1 MVTELFFLA
10 ISFLVIVFLL
20 RIRQPLY
27 IAILGGLLV
36 IIFLFRISPGAW
48 FRISSKVV
56 VNWNSFSI
64 MVSLYLITFLQ
75 KMLESR
81 QQIEK
86 AEKDLDGIF
95 HNRRVNTAGAPLFIG
110 LLPSAAAMVLCA
122 GIVKNSTE
130 GYLEPKEQA
139 FVASWFRHIPE
150 STLPT
155 YSGVLLM
162 VTLSGV
168 SLSQFML
175 AMIIPL
181 IILGLLGYY
190 PYLAK
195 LPKHPQTNP
204 SVSRRQDIINLF
216 KHLWSLILI
225 LVLILAG
232 KLQVVSAVLIVIAL
246 GTIVY
251 GFTLWELIRL
261 VPASFETRLLGNTFL
276 VLIFKEF
283 IDYTGALVYLPN
295 VLASLP
301 IPLFLIFSILF
312 FVGGIISGTNGI
324 IALGTPLAF
333 AAMPDGGVALMV
345 LLMGMA
351 HAASQLS
358 PTHICLLIAAEY
370 FHISLGELFKKTLPV
385 ALLFCFLMILYYLG
399 LRQII

>member
-1 MVTELFFLA
+1 MQLFFLA
-10 ISFLVIVFLL
+10 ASFLVIVFLL

-36 IIFLFRISPGAW
+36 IILLFRISPKAW
-48 FRISSKVV
+48 FGISSRVV
-56 VNWNSFSI
+56 MNWSSFSI
-64 MVSLYLITFLQ
+64 IISLYLITFLQ

-95 HNRRVNTAGAPLFIG
+95 HNRRINTTGAPLFIG

-122 GIVKNSTE
+122 SIVKNSTE
-130 GYLEPKEQA
+130 GYIKPKEQA

-168 SLSQFML
+168 QLNQFMM

-181 IILGLLGYY
+181 IILTFLGYY
-190 PYLAK
+190 PHLAR
-195 LPKHPQTNP
+195 LPKQP
-204 SVSRRQDIINLF
+204 STKPSGSRGRDIINLF

-225 LVLILAG
+225 LALILVG
-232 KLQVVSAVLIVIAL
+232 KLQVVSAVLFVIAL
-246 GTIVY
+246 GAIVY
-251 GFTLWELIRL
+251 RFKLRELIRL
-261 VPASFETRLLGNTFL
+261 VPVSFETKLLGNTFL
-276 VLIFKEF
+276 VLVFKEF
-283 IDYTGALVYLPN
+283 IDYTGALVYLPK
-295 VLASLP
+295 VLAVLP

-333 AAMPDGGVALMV
+333 AAIPDGGVALMV

-370 FHISLGELFKKTLPV
+370 FHVSLGDLIKKTLPV
-385 ALLFCFLMILYYLG
+385 ALLFCFLMILYYLV
-399 LRQII
+399 LRQFI